1 MVSAGNADEGVPC
14 QQNSESEKAFV
25 NSNSFYIKSQT
36 LAKKNTPDGHGF
48 VYSTNPDFNFQT
60 GGSSSLETLPPGK
73 QRLRIILDT
82 RHRGGKTVTAIT
94 GFVGKEEDLEILGK
108 KLKQYC
114 GTGGAVKDGQ
124 ILIQGD
130 QTVKV
135 RAYLMKEGYK
145 A

>member
-1 MVSAGNADEGVPC
+1 M
-14 QQNSESEKAFV
+14 
-25 NSNSFYIKSQT
+25 
-36 LAKKNTPDGHGF
+36 AKKNIPDKNGF
-48 VYSTNPDFNFQT
+48 VFSTDPNFEFQNP
-60 GGSSSLETLPPGK
+60 GSGSSETLAPAR

-94 GFVGKEEDLEILGK
+94 GFIGKTEDLEILGK
-108 KLKQYC
+108 KLKQFC
-114 GTGGAVKDGQ
+114 GTGGSVKEGQ

-135 RAYLMKEGYK
+135 QAYLRKEGYK

>member
-1 MVSAGNADEGVPC
+1 MKTETG
-14 QQNSESEKAFV
+14 KAIVHSIF
-25 NSNSFYIKSQT
+25 NHLNKDT
-36 LAKKNTPDGHGF
+36 LAKKNIPDNNGF
-48 VYSTNPDFNFQT
+48 VFSTNPDFNFQK
-60 GGSSSLETLPPGK
+60 GGSSPSETLPPGK

-94 GFVGKEEDLEILGK
+94 GFMGKEEDLEILGK

-130 QTVKV
+130 QTIKV
-135 RAYLMKEGYK
+135 RAYLSKEGYK
-145 A
+145 V

>member
-1 MVSAGNADEGVPC
+1 
-14 QQNSESEKAFV
+14 
-25 NSNSFYIKSQT
+25 
-36 LAKKNTPDGHGF
+36 LAKKNIPDSLGF
-48 VYSTNPDFNFQT
+48 VFSTNPDFNFQT
-60 GGSSSLETLPPGK
+60 GGASPSETLHPGK

-94 GFVGKEEDLEILGK
+94 GFVGKEADLETLGK

-114 GTGGAVKDGQ
+114 GTGGSVKDGQ

-130 QTVKV
+130 QTLKVK
-135 RAYLMKEGYK
+135 AYLIKEGYK

>member
-1 MVSAGNADEGVPC
+1 
-14 QQNSESEKAFV
+14 
-25 NSNSFYIKSQT
+25 
-36 LAKKNTPDGHGF
+36 LAKKKVPDSHGF
-48 VYSTNPDFNFQT
+48 VYSTDPDFNFQT
-60 GGSSSLETLPPGK
+60 GGSSPSETSPPGK

-94 GFVGKEEDLEILGK
+94 GFVGKDEDLEILGK

-135 RAYLMKEGYK
+135 KAFLNKEGYK
-145 A
+145 V

>member
-1 MVSAGNADEGVPC
+1 MDLFLVRIRILIFRQEDP
-14 QQNSESEKAFV
+14 QLQKR
-25 NSNSFYIKSQT
+25 
-36 LAKKNTPDGHGF
+36 
-48 VYSTNPDFNFQT
+48 
-60 GGSSSLETLPPGK
+60 LPPGK

-94 GFVGKEEDLEILGK
+94 GFVGKAEDLEVLEK

-130 QTVKV
+130 QTMKV
-135 RAYLMKEGYK
+135 RAYLIKEGYK